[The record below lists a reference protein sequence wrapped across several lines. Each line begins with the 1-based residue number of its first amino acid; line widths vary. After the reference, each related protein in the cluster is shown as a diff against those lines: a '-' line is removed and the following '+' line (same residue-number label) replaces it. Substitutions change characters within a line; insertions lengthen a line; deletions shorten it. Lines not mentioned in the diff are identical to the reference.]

1 MKGLWPQT
9 LIRFYQLSIQISMNK
24 QFLYL
29 ITVLL
34 VISCDSK
41 NSQVEDPASK
51 KERAELSMPVASE
64 KQLNINI
71 LWDLSDR
78 INDKVNPSTP
88 PHYQR
93 DVEIIRHLT
102 EIFKKDMQTKGSYKA
117 KSKIKVFFSPTPAN
131 NEINK
136 IAKSLSYDLS
146 SFTGEQANRKK
157 KEVYD
162 SITPVFMKNALQ
174 IYNLTVQDKENRWE
188 GSDIWR
194 FFKNNVRNYCID
206 DRQDYRN
213 ILVIITDGYLYHKDS
228 KEKSG
233 NKTTYILP
241 ETLKPFRKNE
251 EWQQLFEHGNYGL
264 ICTRND
270 LKSLE
275 ILVLEITPAK
285 DHKND
290 EDILKTYLE
299 KWFTDMG
306 VLSNN
311 FACYNTDL
319 PEYTKQNIERF
330 VGK

>member
-228 KEKSG
+228 KEK
-233 NKTTYILP
+233 
-241 ETLKPFRKNE
+241 
-251 EWQQLFEHGNYGL
+251 
-264 ICTRND
+264 
-270 LKSLE
+270 
-275 ILVLEITPAK
+275 
-285 DHKND
+285 
-290 EDILKTYLE
+290 
-299 KWFTDMG
+299 KW
-306 VLSNN
+306 
-311 FACYNTDL
+311 
-319 PEYTKQNIERF
+319 
-330 VGK
+330 